1 MNPNGDVEA
10 WTAVLSDPDSEPIP
24 SMSPFGAVLML
35 APLRTRIGSET
46 ETTNLPTS
54 LLREQGNLRQ
64 RAAKQRY
71 GSIQSLGLTGPS
83 AGDGVKSETGTDGD
97 R

>member
-10 WTAVLSDPDSEPIP
+10 WIAVLSDPDSEPIP

-46 ETTNLPTS
+46 EPTNLPTETNTGRGVFPPGTRS
-54 LLREQGNLRQ
+54 LWFGYAMARRP
-64 RAAKQRY
+64 R
-71 GSIQSLGLTGPS
+71 S
-83 AGDGVKSETGTDGD
+83 V
-97 R
+97 